1 MAQHGRTVKH
11 SYCETVYVLVL
22 FNYSSR
28 VPIPHWLCIL
38 HVHWC
43 RDCET
48 VPEQHW
54 NKPATVSQS
63 QCIPTQCKQT
73 IFGIKNESEVQ
84 GQSSSDLTGIL
95 TALKWICGPNLEII
109 TWIGD
114 EKWVGQAQNGVNID
128 KGCISLHDPI
138 RYRNYPIPIQV
149 IEMTHL
155 KRYSKWILTSGIWEK
170 N

>member
-1 MAQHGRTVKH
+1 MVVLWNIHTVKQ
-11 SYCETVYVLVL
+11 SMSWFCLTTAVE
-22 FNYSSR
+22 S
-28 VPIPHWLCIL
+28 PIPHWLCIL

-95 TALKWICGPNLEII
+95 TALKMDLWTKFGNHNLNRWWVVGW
-109 TWIGD
+109 TSS
-114 EKWVGQAQNGVNID
+114 KWDQFWLG
-128 KGCISLHDPI
+128 LHIVTRSDPVSKLPETYPG
-138 RYRNYPIPIQV
+138 YRND
-149 IEMTHL
+149 TL
-155 KRYSKWILTSGIWEK
+155 KTIL
-170 N
+170 